1 MYLNIKGSCI
11 KKRDPNKQEPY
22 THPLPPKRKKKRWLH
37 DKSKIPKLIQDNA
50 LFQQNKIII

>member
-22 THPLPPKRKKKRWLH
+22 THPPSPQKKEEKMVT
-37 DKSKIPKLIQDNA
+37 
-50 LFQQNKIII
+50 

>member
-37 DKSKIPKLIQDNA
+37 DKSKIPKSI
-50 LFQQNKIII
+50 